1 MPAIVSRED
10 PGALSAATVR
20 SGDPIRGAL
29 WAPVGSALGFALGS
43 PRTLIP
49 WCSPDWVMWS
59 TDGTQTLSF
68 RAFPSIQATH
78 RMWKVVIADTA
89 EDELASGVVTFTDP
103 SGGSSTL
110 NLDSGARVLTHVETV
125 VSRTSAEATLSVTVS
140 LSKDFC
146 LVAGISCVELPRREL
161 AVDAI
166 DLGIESASLVG
177 GAPILGG
184 VTGHSLGAIPDALSA
199 ALVRGRRHIVQ
210 WARPA
215 TTADAW
221 STTSSSYVD
230 TPVAGLEILERH
242 LYAGDGSGAAAAAV
256 RALAWVSGGTGDLE
270 IATAVGTETIAI
282 SATSPTWV
290 SGTLPIDT
298 EDMTT
303 ADGRRSAAQV
313 LTVQARKNSGGTL
326 YLAGIGV
333 FGRGS

>member
-49 WCSPDWVMWS
+49 WCSPDWVLRS

-78 RMWKVVIADTA
+78 RMWNVVLADTA
-89 EDELASGVVTFTDP
+89 EDEFASGVVTFTNP

-125 VSRTSAEATLSVTVS
+125 VLRTNAESTLSVTVS
-140 LSKDFC
+140 LSKGFC

-161 AVDAI
+161 AVDVI

-199 ALVRGRRHIVQ
+199 ALVRGRRHLVQ
-210 WARPA
+210 WARPE

-221 STTSSSYVD
+221 STASASYVD

-242 LYAGDGSGAAAAAV
+242 LYAGDAAGVDGTARV
-256 RALAWVSGGTGDLE
+256 RAWVSGGTGDVQ
-270 IATAVGTETIAI
+270 IVTSDGAVSVAV
-282 SATSPTWV
+282 SATTPTWH
-290 SGTLPIDT
+290 TLTPDIAA
-298 EDMTT
+298 EDMSA
-303 ADGRRSAAQV
+303 ADGRRGGV
-313 LTVQARKNSGGTL
+313 DLLTVQARKSGGGTL
-326 YLAGIGV
+326 YIAGIGV